1 MNRHKIPAVPVGDT
15 IGRLQVEDS
24 GAATWI
30 VKREATASKPRHKLG
45 IDHVKEQLRQREW
58 GGEAAVR
65 TYCTAAAANIL
76 LKRLGSEL
84 GDFLAVAKHAD
95 LHAVLEHLH
104 AAVRAG
110 TVGGAVSDVVV
121 TEDEPP
127 LPFVN

>member
-65 TYCTAAAANIL
+65 TYCTAAAAQIL
-76 LKRLGSEL
+76 LKRLGPEL
-84 GDFLAVAKHAD
+84 GAFLAVIEHAD
-95 LHAVLEHLH
+95 LHAVLAHLP
-104 AAVRAG
+104 AAGRRSSA
-110 TVGGAVSDVVV
+110 SW
-121 TEDEPP
+121 
-127 LPFVN
+127 